1 MEEYR
6 LRVRI
11 FMGLTLIIL
20 TILGGRLFY
29 LQLIDNETYS
39 GESRNNAVRENRVVP
54 ARGLVYDRNGILM
67 VDNEPTYTITLIP
80 RYFNREKIGL
90 LASLLEV
97 PDSTVANRLD
107 KARKWSAFKPTPAF
121 REVSFDVFSRIRENS
136 ASLPGVS
143 YEIDQKRRYVTEARA
158 SHALGYIRE
167 ISERELDRQVD
178 DTYRRGDLIGK
189 TGIERTYEDYLRG
202 QMGSEFMFVDIRG
215 IEVDS
220 YRSGA
225 EDRVPLSGYAV
236 ELTIDSKVQ
245 ALAESLFVNKRGG
258 AIALDP
264 NTGEVIAMVSM
275 PDYDPSIFTQQLT
288 PAMWNY
294 LSAGEAKPLFN
305 RATQSAF
312 MPGSTW
318 KPFMALLSL
327 QEGDITP
334 DSHINC
340 PGYHP
345 LGRGRMFRCMHV
357 HGSIDVVEAIKGSCN
372 TFFFESMMRTDVNTF
387 RDYSHMFG
395 FGLEAPTDI
404 AEQDAGLIPDS
415 SYFNRVHKSWTPGY
429 SINLGIGQG
438 DMKVTPLQLARY
450 MGIVATGGTI
460 AAPHLVRKMVNPR
473 TGSEIH
479 PDMPPPQRVPIK
491 EEYFDLVRL
500 GMKRVMEEGT
510 GYTLQ
515 VPGIASGG
523 KTGTAQSKGEDDS
536 VFVMF
541 APYDDPQI
549 AIAVYVEDGRY
560 GSTTAGPIASFMAE
574 QYLTGSITTDTWQ
587 RKALMDRVMNFRYSA
602 SSEVPIVENESG
614 E

>member
-11 FMGLTLIIL
+11 FMGLTLLVLAIL
-20 TILGGRLFY
+20 AGRLFF
-29 LQLIDNETYS
+29 LQLIDSETYT

-54 ARGLVYDRNGILM
+54 ARGLIYDRNGILM

-80 RYFNREKIGL
+80 RYFDREKISL
-90 LASLLEV
+90 LAELLEL
-97 PDSTVANRLD
+97 PDTTVANRLD

-167 ISERELDRQVD
+167 ISNTELRRQPD
-178 DTYRRGDLIGK
+178 DAYRRGDLIGK

-215 IEVDS
+215 IEVDA
-220 YRSGA
+220 YREGA
-225 EDRVPLSGYAV
+225 EDRIPLSGYQV
-236 ELTIDSKVQ
+236 QLTLDSKVQ

-258 AIALDP
+258 ALAMDP

-275 PDYDPSIFTQQLT
+275 PDYDPAIFSKQLS
-288 PAMWNY
+288 PEMWQY

-334 DSHINC
+334 DTRINC

-357 HGSIDVVEAIKGSCN
+357 HGSIGVIEAIKTSCN
-372 TFFFESMMRTDVNTF
+372 TFFFETMMRTDVNTF
-387 RDYSHMFG
+387 SDYGHLFG
-395 FGLEAPTDI
+395 FGEEAPTDI
-404 AEQDAGLIPDS
+404 AEQDPGLIPDS
-415 SYFNRVHKSWTPGY
+415 SYFNRVHKVWTPGY
-429 SINLGIGQG
+429 SINLGVGQG

-450 MGIVATGGTI
+450 MGIVATQGTI
-460 AAPHLVRKMVNPR
+460 ASPHLVRKLVNPR
-473 TGSEIH
+473 TGEEIR
-479 PDMPPPQRVPIK
+479 PDMPPPQRVPIQQ
-491 EEYFDLVRL
+491 EHFDLVRL

-510 GYTLQ
+510 GYSLQ
-515 VPGIASGG
+515 IPGVPSGG
-523 KTGTAQSKGEDDS
+523 KTGTAQGKGPDDS

-549 AIAVYVEDGRY
+549 AIAVYVEDGRF
-560 GSTTAGPIASFMAE
+560 GSTTAGPIASLMAE
-574 QYLTGSITTDTWQ
+574 QYLTGSIADTWQ
-587 RKALMDRVMNFRYSA
+587 RNALIDRLMNFRYTT
-602 SSEVPIVENESG
+602 SEVPILENETA